1 MEKKLKARGIEQAL
15 KIIIKRKFSTK
26 NENINERHTT
36 HIGKKVNPKY
46 LTS

>member
-26 NENINERHTT
+26 NENIMKGTQHTL
-36 HIGKKVNPKY
+36 GKKSIQN
-46 LTS
+46 T